1 MLLGQLSE
9 KNKKLFLQLEMLL
22 ANIDG
27 NFSASE
33 KVLIEKHCREMGI
46 DPADY
51 NVNIS
56 LDETVNDIYE
66 NMSVKEKKIIF
77 IELITLAVIDGVYDD
92 KEKEL
97 VDSLRKMLGMPEEVG
112 NQALQ
117 LVERLVKVSA
127 EIENFVEW

>member
-9 KNKKLFLQLEMLL
+9 NSKKLFLQLEMLL

-27 NFSASE
+27 SFSTSE
-33 KVLIEKHCREMGI
+33 KELIERHCKEMGI
-46 DPADY
+46 YSADY
-51 NVNIS
+51 GADIS
-56 LDETVNDIYE
+56 LDETVKNIYE
-66 NMSVKEKKIIF
+66 NMSIKEKKIIL

-97 VDSLRKMLGMPEEVG
+97 VDSLRKMLGIPEEVG
-112 NQALQ
+112 VQALE
-117 LVERLVKVSA
+117 LVQRLVKVSS